1 MTRHRCGEAAT
12 KARVAMLLLW
22 AAVGA
27 LLHCAISPAAAASN
41 IQPLPVAT
49 KINLSQCSTT
59 DNRQTMHADC
69 NRRGC

>member
-22 AAVGA
+22 AAVVA
-27 LLHCAISPAAAASN
+27 LLHCAISPAAASN

-49 KINLSQCSTT
+49 KINLSQ
-59 DNRQTMHADC
+59 
-69 NRRGC
+69 